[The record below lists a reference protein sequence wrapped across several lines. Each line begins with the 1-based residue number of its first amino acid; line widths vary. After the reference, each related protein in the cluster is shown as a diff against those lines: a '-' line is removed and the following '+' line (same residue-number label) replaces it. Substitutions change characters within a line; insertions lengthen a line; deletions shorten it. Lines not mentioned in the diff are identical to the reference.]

1 MADAPHQELIIIKR
15 YEEEEHEAHSSAWK
29 VAHADFMTAMMA
41 FFLIM
46 WLINATDDEVKK
58 SIANYFNP
66 VNLTKSMTDLKGLQ
80 DPVELAEDMADL
92 KGLQDPEDL
101 DSVSEDDGDAPSEAD
116 EVVLKTTKAA
126 AAAMA
131 AREQAA
137 FQDPY
142 AVLAKLAAELAA
154 GEDAGDIDAPEV
166 QIGEPGDPG
175 GDVARDPFDPVYWQ
189 TNTTRQS
196 LTETPGRAKT
206 IAGAQVGAEIDAAA
220 RLTDPGASPSDG
232 VLDTAAADG
241 VASAE
246 AGSATSSSAGDPAA
260 AQGVTSA
267 AVADAFAE
275 AALDGGMEASKGAGP
290 TLEVRRTA
298 EGTLVSLTD
307 DIDFSMFA
315 VGSAI
320 PAPQTVRAMEEIA
333 KALSVR
339 PGEIVIRGYTDA
351 RPFRSET
358 YDNWRLSTA
367 RAHMA
372 HYMLVR
378 GGLQEDRIRS
388 VEGFA
393 DRDLR
398 NTRDPN
404 AAENRR
410 IEILLRPLAGESG
423 R

>member
-1 MADAPHQELIIIKR
+1 MADAEHQDLIIIKR

-66 VNLTKSMTDLKGLQ
+66 VNLAESMTDRKGLH
-80 DPVELAEDMADL
+80 
-92 KGLQDPEDL
+92 DPED
-101 DSVSEDDGDAPSEAD
+101 VEPAPPPEAGKHGDAGGAASERPAAIA
-116 EVVLKTTKAA
+116 VV
-126 AAAMA
+126 MA
-131 AREQAA
+131 EREQAA

-142 AVLAKLAAELAA
+142 AILAKLAAEATEAA
-154 GEDAGDIDAPEV
+154 PEAADIDAPEI
-166 QIGEPGDPG
+166 QTGEPGDPG
-175 GDVARDPFDPVYWQ
+175 GDTARDPFDPVYWQ
-189 TNTTRQS
+189 TNATRQS
-196 LTETPGRAKT
+196 RTDKPGKSGT
-206 IAGAQVGAEIDAAA
+206 IANARIGAEIDAAA
-220 RLTDPGASPSDG
+220 RASDAPVPGADG
-232 VLDTAAADG
+232 KAGEPGSEPPAAEAASAAAG
-241 VASAE
+241 E
-246 AGSATSSSAGDPAA
+246 AAGP
-260 AQGVTSA
+260 
-267 AVADAFAE
+267 DAFANQAYE
-275 AALDGGMEASKGAGP
+275 GGADATAGSGP
-290 TLEVRRTA
+290 HLEIRQTS

-307 DIDFSMFA
+307 DINFSMFA

-320 PAPQTVRAMEEIA
+320 PAPQTVKAMEEIA
-333 KALSVR
+333 KALSTR
-339 PGEIVIRGYTDA
+339 SGEIVVRGYTDA

-372 HYMLVR
+372 QYMLVR
-378 GGLQEDRIRS
+378 GGLQEERIRS

-393 DRDLR
+393 DRDLK
-398 NTRDPN
+398 NARDPN

-410 IEILLRPLAGESG
+410 IEILLRAPAAEAP

>member
-15 YEEEEHEAHSSAWK
+15 YEEDEHEQHSSAWK

-66 VNLTKSMTDLKGLQ
+66 VNLTKSMTDRKGLQ
-80 DPVELAEDMADL
+80 DPMDIGENVTDL
-92 KGLQDPEDL
+92 KGLQDPDDVEKASAIDGSEL
-101 DSVSEDDGDAPSEAD
+101 GETSEDEPPAV
-116 EVVLKTTKAA
+116 EVAA
-126 AAAMA
+126 SKMA

-142 AVLAKLAAELAA
+142 AVLAKLAAEFAEA
-154 GEDAGDIDAPEV
+154 NEVGDIDAPEV
-166 QIGEPGDPG
+166 QVGEPGDPG

-189 TNTTRQS
+189 TNTARQS
-196 LTETPGRAKT
+196 RTETPGRANT
-206 IAGAQVGAEIDAAA
+206 IAGAQVGAEFDAAA
-220 RLTDPGASPSDG
+220 RLTNPDAIPSDG
-232 VLDTAAADG
+232 EFDAKASGEAAA
-241 VASAE
+241 SE
-246 AGSATSSSAGDPAA
+246 AGSANTA
-260 AQGVTSA
+260 VSA
-267 AVADAFAE
+267 AVASAFAE
-275 AALDGGMEASKGAGP
+275 AAAEGGMESAKGAGP

-333 KALSVR
+333 KALSTR

-393 DRDLR
+393 DRDLK

-410 IEILLRPLAGESG
+410 IEILVRPVTGEGG

>member
-1 MADAPHQELIIIKR
+1 MADGSEHQDLIIIKR
-15 YEEEEHEAHSSAWK
+15 YDEEEHEAHSSAWK

-46 WLINATDDEVKK
+46 WLINATDDEAKK
-58 SIANYFNP
+58 SIAEYFNP
-66 VNLTKSMTDLKGLQ
+66 VNLASSMSDRKGLH
-80 DPVELAEDMADL
+80 
-92 KGLQDPEDL
+92 DPETL
-101 DSVSEDDGDAPSEAD
+101 DTPLPIESDGHSAAVEGDAESPAGETEKVTPGEA
-116 EVVLKTTKAA
+116 AR
-126 AAAMA
+126 AMA
-131 AREQAA
+131 IREQAA

-142 AVLAKLAAELAA
+142 AVLAKLATEAEEMEAEAA
-154 GEDAGDIDAPEV
+154 DIDAPEI

-189 TNTTRQS
+189 TTATRES
-196 LTETPGRAKT
+196 RTETPGRAGT
-206 IAGAQVGAEIDAAA
+206 LAEAVIGAEIDAAA
-220 RLTDPGASPSDG
+220 RATDPNSAEGAG
-232 VLDTAAADG
+232 EAAGAAA
-241 VASAE
+241 
-246 AGSATSSSAGDPAA
+246 AA
-260 AQGVTSA
+260 RAKA
-267 AVADAFAE
+267 P
-275 AALDGGMEASKGAGP
+275 GAGP
-290 TLEVRRTA
+290 AAGDGQALAASALDAGLGPEEGAGPHLEVRQTA

-320 PAPQTVRAMEEIA
+320 PAPQTVKAMEEIA
-333 KALSVR
+333 KALATR

-372 HYMLVR
+372 QYMLIR
-378 GGLQEDRIRS
+378 GGLQEDRVRS

-393 DRDLR
+393 DRDLK
-398 NTRDPN
+398 NIKDPN

-410 IEILLRPLAGESG
+410 IEILLRPAAGA
-423 R
+423 RP

>member
-1 MADAPHQELIIIKR
+1 MADAEHQELIIIKR

-66 VNLTKSMTDLKGLQ
+66 VNLAESMTDRKGLH
-80 DPVELAEDMADL
+80 
-92 KGLQDPEDL
+92 DPED
-101 DSVSEDDGDAPSEAD
+101 VEAAPPPEAGKQGDAGGAASERPAAIA
-116 EVVLKTTKAA
+116 VV
-126 AAAMA
+126 MA

-142 AVLAKLAAELAA
+142 AILAKLAAEADA
-154 GEDAGDIDAPEV
+154 MAPEAGDIDAPEI
-166 QIGEPGDPG
+166 QTGEPGDPG
-175 GDVARDPFDPVYWQ
+175 GDTARDPFDPVYWQ
-189 TNTTRQS
+189 TNATRQS
-196 LTETPGRAKT
+196 RTENPGRSGT
-206 IAGAQVGAEIDAAA
+206 IANARIGAEIDAAA
-220 RLTDPGASPSDG
+220 RASDASA
-232 VLDTAAADG
+232 TAADG
-241 VASAE
+241 EVGDS
-246 AGSATSSSAGDPAA
+246 GSEPPAA
-260 AQGVTSA
+260 ATGA
-267 AVADAFAE
+267 ADGPDAFANE
-275 AALDGGMEASKGAGP
+275 AFEGGADAAYDGGP
-290 TLEVRRTA
+290 HLEIRRTA

-307 DIDFSMFA
+307 DINFSMFA

-320 PAPQTVRAMEEIA
+320 PDPQTVKAMEEIA
-333 KALSVR
+333 KALSTR
-339 PGEIVIRGYTDA
+339 SGEIVIRGYTDA

-372 HYMLVR
+372 QYMLVR

-393 DRDLR
+393 DRDLK
-398 NTRDPN
+398 NAKDPN

-410 IEILLRPLAGESG
+410 IEILLRAPAAEAP

>member
-1 MADAPHQELIIIKR
+1 MAEGEHQELIIIKR
-15 YEEEEHEAHSSAWK
+15 YEEEEHETHSSAWK

-66 VNLTKSMTDLKGLQ
+66 VNLSQSMTDRKGLH
-80 DPVELAEDMADL
+80 
-92 KGLQDPEDL
+92 DPEEVDAAAPAKG
-101 DSVSEDDGDAPSEAD
+101 DGKADASEATP
-116 EVVLKTTKAA
+116 KTEAA
-126 AAAMA
+126 VAAEMA

-142 AVLAKLAAELAA
+142 AVLAKLAAEI
-154 GEDAGDIDAPEV
+154 EDARPEAGDIDAPEV

-175 GDVARDPFDPVYWQ
+175 GDAVRDPFDPVYWQ
-189 TNTTRQS
+189 TTATRQTR
-196 LTETPGRAKT
+196 TENPGRAGT
-206 IAGAQVGAEIDAAA
+206 IAGARVGAEIDAAA
-220 RLTDPGASPSDG
+220 RATEAAAASQTGAEG
-232 VLDTAAADG
+232 QAGAGADTATADAVEAPAADVFGDAG
-241 VASAE
+241 VD
-246 AGSATSSSAGDPAA
+246 AGS
-260 AQGVTSA
+260 
-267 AVADAFAE
+267 DAKA
-275 AALDGGMEASKGAGP
+275 AGP
-290 TLEVRRTA
+290 QLEIRQTA

-333 KALSVR
+333 KALSAR

-372 HYMLVR
+372 QYMLVR
-378 GGLQEDRIRS
+378 GGLQEERVRS

-393 DRDLR
+393 DRDLK

-410 IEILLRPLAGESG
+410 IEILLRPTAAGAA

>member
-1 MADAPHQELIIIKR
+1 MADAEHQDLIIIKR

-66 VNLTKSMTDLKGLQ
+66 VNLADSMTDRKGLH
-80 DPVELAEDMADL
+80 
-92 KGLQDPEDL
+92 DPEDVEAAPPAPAGE
-101 DSVSEDDGDAPSEAD
+101 DSAGIDPPPASDP
-116 EVVLKTTKAA
+116 AA
-126 AAAMA
+126 AAATAAADMA

-142 AVLAKLAAELAA
+142 AVLAKLAAEAEEAA
-154 GEDAGDIDAPEV
+154 PDAVDIDAPEI
-166 QIGEPGDPG
+166 QTGELGEPG
-175 GDVARDPFDPVYWQ
+175 GDSARDPFDPVYWQ
-189 TNTTRQS
+189 TTATRQAR
-196 LTETPGRAKT
+196 TENPGRSGT
-206 IAGAQVGAEIDAAA
+206 IANAQVGAEIDAAA
-220 RLTDPGASPSDG
+220 RASDAPSETAIPGN
-232 VLDTAAADG
+232 
-241 VASAE
+241 AE
-246 AGSATSSSAGDPAA
+246 AGADAPVAAGDVAASTGAAGAA
-260 AQGVTSA
+260 AA
-267 AVADAFAE
+267 AAAATGAAGAAKPNAFANQAFE
-275 AALDGGMEASKGAGP
+275 GGDAPLNGAGP
-290 TLEVRRTA
+290 HLEVRRTA

-307 DIDFSMFA
+307 DINFSMFA

-320 PAPQTVRAMEEIA
+320 PDPQTVKAMEEIA
-333 KALSVR
+333 KALSTR
-339 PGEIVIRGYTDA
+339 SGEIVIRGYTDA

-372 HYMLVR
+372 QYMLVR

-393 DRDLR
+393 DRDLK

-410 IEILLRPLAGESG
+410 IEILLRPPAVDGG

>member
-1 MADAPHQELIIIKR
+1 MADGSEHQDLIIIKR
-15 YEEEEHEAHSSAWK
+15 YDEEEHEAHSSAWK

-46 WLINATDDEVKK
+46 WLINATDDEAKK
-58 SIANYFNP
+58 SIAEYFNP
-66 VNLTKSMTDLKGLQ
+66 VNLASSMSDRKGLH
-80 DPVELAEDMADL
+80 
-92 KGLQDPEDL
+92 DPETL
-101 DSVSEDDGDAPSEAD
+101 DTPLPIESDGHSAAVEGDQESPAGEA
-116 EVVLKTTKAA
+116 EHATPGEAVRTI
-126 AAAMA
+126 A

-142 AVLAKLAAELAA
+142 AVLAKLATEAEAMEAEAA
-154 GEDAGDIDAPEV
+154 DIDAPEI
-166 QIGEPGDPG
+166 QIGDPGDPG

-189 TNTTRQS
+189 TNATRQS
-196 LTETPGRAKT
+196 RTETPGRAGT
-206 IAGAQVGAEIDAAA
+206 LAEAEIGAEIDAAA
-220 RLTDPGASPSDG
+220 RATAPDG
-232 VLDTAAADG
+232 VEGEGEAAGAAAARAKAAG
-241 VASAE
+241 AGEE
-246 AGSATSSSAGDPAA
+246 AGD
-260 AQGVTSA
+260 AQA
-267 AVADAFAE
+267 MADS
-275 AALDGGMEASKGAGP
+275 ALDSGLGPEEGAGP
-290 TLEVRRTA
+290 HLEIRQTA

-320 PAPQTVRAMEEIA
+320 PAPQTVKAMEEIA
-333 KALSVR
+333 KALATR
-339 PGEIVIRGYTDA
+339 PGEIVIRGYTDG

-372 HYMLVR
+372 QYMLIR
-378 GGLQEDRIRS
+378 GGLQEDRVRS

-393 DRDLR
+393 DRDLK

-410 IEILLRPLAGESG
+410 IEILLRPAAGA
-423 R
+423 RP

>member
-1 MADAPHQELIIIKR
+1 MADAEHQDLIIIKR
-15 YEEEEHEAHSSAWK
+15 YEEDEHEAHSSAWK

-66 VNLTKSMTDLKGLQ
+66 VNLADSMTDRKGLH
-80 DPVELAEDMADL
+80 
-92 KGLQDPEDL
+92 DPEDVEAAPPAEAGE
-101 DSVSEDDGDAPSEAD
+101 DSAGIDPPPASDP
-116 EVVLKTTKAA
+116 AA
-126 AAAMA
+126 AAATAAADMA

-142 AVLAKLAAELAA
+142 AVLAKLAAEAEQAA
-154 GEDAGDIDAPEV
+154 PEAADIDAPEI
-166 QIGEPGDPG
+166 QTGEPGEPG
-175 GDVARDPFDPVYWQ
+175 GDSARDPFDPVYWQ
-189 TNTTRQS
+189 TNATRQAR
-196 LTETPGRAKT
+196 TENPGRSGM
-206 IAGAQVGAEIDAAA
+206 IANARVGAEIDAAA
-220 RLTDPGASPSDG
+220 RASDAPSETASPGNAEAGADAPVAGAEAAASTDAAG
-232 VLDTAAADG
+232 AAAD
-241 VASAE
+241 
-246 AGSATSSSAGDPAA
+246 AGGAA
-260 AQGVTSA
+260 KPN
-267 AVADAFAE
+267 AFADQPFE
-275 AALDGGMEASKGAGP
+275 GGDAPLNGAGP
-290 TLEVRRTA
+290 HLEVRRTA

-307 DIDFSMFA
+307 DINFSMFA

-320 PAPQTVRAMEEIA
+320 PDPQTVRAMAEIA
-333 KALSVR
+333 KALSTR

-372 HYMLVR
+372 QYMLVR

-393 DRDLR
+393 DRDLK

-410 IEILLRPLAGESG
+410 IEILLRPSAPDGA

>member
-1 MADAPHQELIIIKR
+1 MAEAEHHDIIIIKR

-66 VNLTKSMTDLKGLQ
+66 VNLAESMTDRKGLH
-80 DPVELAEDMADL
+80 
-92 KGLQDPEDL
+92 DPEEVEAPPPAEAGAAEH
-101 DSVSEDDGDAPSEAD
+101 SSDAAPKTEAA
-116 EVVLKTTKAA
+116 VAA
-126 AAAMA
+126 EMA

-142 AVLAKLAAELAA
+142 AVLAKLAAEI
-154 GEDAGDIDAPEV
+154 EDARPEAGDIDAPEV

-175 GDVARDPFDPVYWQ
+175 GDAVRDPFDPVYWQ
-189 TNTTRQS
+189 TTATRQTR
-196 LTETPGRAKT
+196 TETPGRSGT
-206 IAGAQVGAEIDAAA
+206 IAGARVGAEIDAAA
-220 RLTDPGASPSDG
+220 RATEPPPAGSSPGADG
-232 VLDTAAADG
+232 KADAAATDVAEAAAAEAAAAEAAAADVFG
-241 VASAE
+241 D
-246 AGSATSSSAGDPAA
+246 AG
-260 AQGVTSA
+260 
-267 AVADAFAE
+267 ADVGTDAKA
-275 AALDGGMEASKGAGP
+275 AGP
-290 TLEVRRTA
+290 HLEIRQTA

-307 DIDFSMFA
+307 DIDFSMFS

-320 PAPQTVRAMEEIA
+320 PAPQTVKAMEEIA
-333 KALSVR
+333 KALSSR

-372 HYMLVR
+372 QYMLVR
-378 GGLQEDRIRS
+378 GGLQEERVRS

-393 DRDLR
+393 DRDLK
-398 NTRDPN
+398 NTKDPN

-410 IEILLRPLAGESG
+410 IEILLRPTAVAGAG

>member
-1 MADAPHQELIIIKR
+1 MADAEHQELIIIKR
-15 YEEEEHEAHSSAWK
+15 YEEDEHEAHSSAWK

-46 WLINATDDEVKK
+46 WLINATDDKVKK

-66 VNLTKSMTDLKGLQ
+66 VNLAESMTDRKGLH
-80 DPVELAEDMADL
+80 
-92 KGLQDPEDL
+92 DPED
-101 DSVSEDDGDAPSEAD
+101 VEAAPPAEAGAHSEGSATAPAAD
-116 EVVLKTTKAA
+116 PGATAQAA
-126 AAAMA
+126 AAADMA

-142 AVLAKLAAELAA
+142 AVLAKLAAEAEAA
-154 GEDAGDIDAPEV
+154 ALEADIDAPEI
-166 QIGEPGDPG
+166 QTGEPGEPG
-175 GDVARDPFDPVYWQ
+175 GDSARDPFDPVYWQ
-189 TNTTRQS
+189 TNATRQA
-196 LTETPGRAKT
+196 LTENPGRSGT
-206 IAGAQVGAEIDAAA
+206 IANARVGAEIDAAA
-220 RLTDPGASPSDG
+220 RASDAPFE
-232 VLDTAAADG
+232 T
-241 VASAE
+241 ASAGNVE
-246 AGSATSSSAGDPAA
+246 AG
-260 AQGVTSA
+260 
-267 AVADAFAE
+267 ADAPVAAAE
-275 AALDGGMEASKGAGP
+275 AAAAASTDAAGAATDATGAAKPNAFADQPFEGGPAPLNGTGP
-290 TLEVRRTA
+290 HLEVRRTA

-307 DIDFSMFA
+307 DINFSMFA

-320 PAPQTVRAMEEIA
+320 PDPQTVRVMAEIA
-333 KALSVR
+333 KALSAR

-372 HYMLVR
+372 QYMLVR

-393 DRDLR
+393 DRDLK

-410 IEILLRPLAGESG
+410 IEILLRPSAPEGA